1 MLNGD
6 GDDASDRRTKTTSV
20 SSGAPAPANTRWT
33 GGAAAQPRRRGT
45 AEKASARRIAPRLAE
60 SKRLDAATDP
70 LSPAQVWL
78 QDFLMKFLRNQ
89 LRAELKR
96 RGHSPT
102 GLKEQLARR
111 LARGS
116 SASAESIWRLAAVL
130 AFSES
135 GRDSFPLEVPETEQ
149 TFSQYLRE
157 AAATNE
163 DAE

>member
-6 GDDASDRRTKTTSV
+6 GDDTPNRRTEATSV
-20 SSGAPAPANTRWT
+20 SSGAPALANTRRT
-33 GGAAAQPRRRGT
+33 GVTATHTGRRGA

-60 SKRLDAATDP
+60 SLRLDAATDP
-70 LSPAQVWL
+70 LSPAQAWL

-111 LARGS
+111 LARDS
-116 SASAESIWRLAAVL
+116 SASAESIWQLAATL
-130 AFSES
+130 TCS
-135 GRDSFPLEVPETEQ
+135 GGGQNSFPLAVLETEQ
-149 TFSQYLRE
+149 TLSQYLRE
-157 AAATNE
+157 AATDGEA
-163 DAE
+163 AE

>member
-1 MLNGD
+1 MLSGD
-6 GDDASDRRTKTTSV
+6 GDDTPSRQTEATSV

-33 GGAAAQPRRRGT
+33 GGAAAQPRRRGA

-60 SKRLDAATDP
+60 SKRLDADTDP

-102 GLKEQLARR
+102 GLKDQLARR
-111 LARGS
+111 LVRDS
-116 SASAESIWRLAAVL
+116 SASEDTIWQLAAMMHSGAGRNSFPLAVL
-130 AFSES
+130 A
-135 GRDSFPLEVPETEQ
+135 TEQ
-149 TFSQYLRE
+149 TLSQYLRE
-157 AAATNE
+157 AATDGEA
-163 DAE
+163 AE